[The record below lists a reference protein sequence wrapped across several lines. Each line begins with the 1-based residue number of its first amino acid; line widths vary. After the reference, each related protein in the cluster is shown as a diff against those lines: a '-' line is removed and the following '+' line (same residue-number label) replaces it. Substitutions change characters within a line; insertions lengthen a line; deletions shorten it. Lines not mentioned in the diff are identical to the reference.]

1 MVKGPAPKFWNFIV
15 FEVVAETWNKP
26 PSESLALFVKKFES
40 TTVTVAVVAELGMYR
55 IEAEVSASFVLK
67 LH

>member
-1 MVKGPAPKFWNFIV
+1 M
-15 FEVVAETWNKP
+15 FEEVAETWNKP

-40 TTVTVAVVAELGMYR
+40 TTVTVAVVAELGTYR
-55 IEAEVSASFVLK
+55 TEAEVLASFVLK